1 MKMRLGVGKNAQEL
15 YAGVYDIRDAESFGQ
30 ACADL
35 WLKVE
40 AATMSAD
47 RNIGAVM
54 EHVGDGVAGA
64 LDGVAITIRR
74 V

>member
-15 YAGVYDIRDAESFGQ
+15 CAGIYDIRDAESFGQ

-40 AATMSAD
+40 AASISAD
-47 RNIGAVM
+47 GNIGAVM

-64 LDGVAITIRR
+64 LDGASITVRR